1 MALSNWLT
9 RDEWNTVYFAGLG
22 AAINGAKCENLG
34 DQMHLGIGELVKAG
48 YKFQGIIADE
58 NGNYEKVTQCCNG
71 NETVLAEMIG
81 GYGGFDKLGR
91 AKEAI
96 EFSKNIPALDFT
108 WLSEAI
114 TAANTASS
122 GQEPAGVSESQSG

>member
-22 AAINGAKCENLG
+22 ATIKGAECNNLG
-34 DQMHLGIGELVKAG
+34 DQMRLGIGELVRAG
-48 YKFQGIIADE
+48 YMFCGIAADE
-58 NGNYEKVTQCCNG
+58 NGNYEKVSQCCDG

-81 GYGGFDKLGR
+81 GYGGFDAIGR

-96 EFSKNIPALDFT
+96 EFSKNNIPNLDFT
-108 WLSEAI
+108 WLIEEIAK
-114 TAANTASS
+114 AQA
-122 GQEPAGVSESQSG
+122 